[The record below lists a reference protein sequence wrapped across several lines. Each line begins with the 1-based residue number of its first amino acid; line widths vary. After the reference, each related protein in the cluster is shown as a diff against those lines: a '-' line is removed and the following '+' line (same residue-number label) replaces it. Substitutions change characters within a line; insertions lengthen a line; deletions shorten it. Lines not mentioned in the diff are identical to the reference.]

1 MLRRAVS
8 HVRRAVCGTLAAA
21 SLASAQGPPPP
32 CAECLT
38 LVIEPGQALALAAPL
53 DNLGIAI
60 QTPPEALHSV
70 AEALT
75 AVRDAGGAPGVF
87 VTGVPSGSIAAAD
100 SLRPASQVIFD
111 ITGEPDHLTDSD
123 ARAFALKSRFTEL
136 RGISQDVRLGL
147 VATPSQRAALL
158 ERDLA
163 PYLDFFAEP
172 RAAGAPPPR
181 WPSTGEPIAVVRS
194 ADVKQPTG
202 GASQPSRW
210 LWRAPADIIEM
221 AALARDL
228 ARSRSLLVEG
238 LVPSPAVDVSCG
250 GRKAPTYL
258 NPQTLETVAIAYA
271 CGPGDI
277 QTTPAGMPA
286 ERVALSNGDVIVR
299 LRADE
304 GLFADDVSVVGARE
318 LSVEEIIARHQ
329 AAAARQRL
337 RVKSLISTGSMTLTF
352 EAPAFPAPVA
362 ISSQT
367 VIYTGDGRT
376 EIEQRSIRV
385 NGLEFTGGQ
394 IPRLP
399 IIEPERV
406 ASPPLTITLSN
417 LYRYALVGRDRI
429 RNVPCYVVSFEPAE
443 AGQGTLF
450 RGRAWIAADSFAMIR
465 TDSTQTG
472 LRGPIVSSEQ
482 VDDFARAG
490 EGIWLLTRSEIRQ
503 IYEGAAHRTPIHRV
517 VALTAHEINPP
528 DFHSRRRAAYES
540 AAVMLRDTAEGFR
553 YLRRE
558 RTGDPSR
565 PVETVVAG
573 PATRV
578 RTLALG
584 LIVDP
589 NISRPLPFAGLSYV
603 DFNLFGTGTQINVFF
618 GGTYGQLAFAV
629 PSVAGTRWQ
638 LAGRAFGIASS
649 YNDRRFQG
657 GREIYEQNIRQ
668 RPAHASVWGLRA
680 ITPRITVRGGYEL
693 DYTQFSAADVTDL
706 AFTVPADQVAHS
718 LRVALEG
725 QRAGWNASVWWSG
738 SRRSGWR
745 SWGIGASD
753 YNGRHVDYQRYGAT
767 LARPVVLSPTL
778 VARIEAAWM
787 DGRDLDRFSRYAFGT
802 FDNRLRGYPSALIR
816 YDRGTAMRM
825 AAAWAVTRRLRVDG
839 FLDTAYV
846 HDPGFGPGLRR
857 FTGAGAAVEAPAPFG
872 ILIAAEW
879 GYGFEGVNANGRR
892 GTQVVRLSAFK
903 IF

>member
-8 HVRRAVCGTLAAA
+8 HVRRALCGALAAA

-32 CAECLT
+32 CAECIT
-38 LVIEPGQALALAAPL
+38 LVIDPGQALALPASL
-53 DNLGIAI
+53 DSLGVAI
-60 QTPPEALHSV
+60 RTPPDALHTV

-75 AVRDAGGAPGVF
+75 AVREAGGAPGVF
-87 VTGVPSGSIAAAD
+87 VTGVPSGSIAAD
-100 SLRPASQVIFD
+100 PLRHASHVIFD
-111 ITGEPDHLTDSD
+111 ITGEPEQLTDPE
-123 ARAFALKSRFTEL
+123 ARAFTLKTRFTEL

-172 RAAGAPPPR
+172 QGVEASPPR
-181 WPSTGEPIAVVRS
+181 WPSTGEPIAVVRP
-194 ADVKQPTG
+194 ADVTQPASG
-202 GASQPSRW
+202 GSNGPFRW
-210 LWRAPADIIEM
+210 LWKAPADVIEM
-221 AALARDL
+221 TALARDL
-228 ARSRSLLVEG
+228 ARSRSLLVED
-238 LVPSPAVDVSCG
+238 LVPSPAVEVSCG
-250 GRKAPTYL
+250 GRKAATYL

-271 CGPGDI
+271 CGGGDI

-286 ERVALSNGDVIVR
+286 NRVTLSNGDVIVR

-304 GLFADDVSVVGARE
+304 GVFADDVSVVGARE

-329 AAAARQRL
+329 AAAIRQRL
-337 RVKSLISTGSMTLTF
+337 LVKSLISTGTMTLTF
-352 EAPAFPAPVA
+352 EAPGFPAPVA

-367 VIYTGDGRT
+367 VIYTGDGST

-385 NGLEFTGGQ
+385 NGLEFAGGRV
-394 IPRLP
+394 PRLP

-417 LYRYALVGRDRI
+417 LYRYGLVGRDRI
-429 RNVPCYVVSFEPAE
+429 GNVPCYVVSFEPAE
-443 AGQGTLF
+443 AGSGTLF
-450 RGRAWIAADSFAMIR
+450 RGRAWIAADTFAMLR
-465 TDSTQTG
+465 TESTQTG

-482 VDDFARAG
+482 VDEFARAG
-490 EGIWLLTRSEIRQ
+490 EGIWLLARSEIRQ

-517 VALTAHEINPP
+517 VTLTAHDINPA

-558 RTGDPSR
+558 RTSDPSR

-603 DFNLFGTGTQINVFF
+603 DFNLFGTGTQINAFF
-618 GGTYGQLAFAV
+618 GGTYGQLAFSV

-693 DYTQFSAADVTDL
+693 DYTQFSAADVT
-706 AFTVPADQVAHS
+706 AATFTVPADQVAHS

-745 SWGIGASD
+745 RWGIEASD
-753 YNGRHVDYQRYGAT
+753 YNSRHVDYQRYGAT

-816 YDRGTAMRM
+816 YDRGTALRM

-879 GYGFEGVNANGRR
+879 GYGFEGINANGRR

-903 IF
+903 LF